1 MKKEN
6 QSYISIKDY
15 LDNYT
20 MKGFMIKLRYNPDL
34 KTQIINESK
43 FLPDEAS
50 IPERLWYIRNSLFE
64 PQLCPYCKSKRRKFI
79 KANRGLYNTCGS
91 PECLKKLQSKP
102 MTEETKEKM
111 RSTFKKNSLEK
122 YGVDHPMKDK
132 ATCHR
137 IMEAYKEKHGTY
149 PINSEKAK
157 RNRIRSMLEK
167 YGTTDML
174 SIGIDKIYGSRKN
187 LAASRIDL
195 MRNVTIEDRRKK
207 IIQKIKNLKH
217 YELISLDTKNV
228 NIKCKRCGTNF
239 TIDRQ
244 VMNYKIRIGKG
255 LCRYCD
261 YKDNTFRSSGEKEV
275 SDSIRLLYDGEIKNN
290 VRFGN
295 HEVDIYIPDKRIAI
309 DFNGL
314 YWHTEQF
321 KEKNYHWMKKHEI
334 EAYNLNFI
342 QIWQDDWENPVK
354 QQIILSRIQSKLGL
368 SKKIYARDTK
378 FSEIDGTAYKKFC
391 DENHLQGHAKASF
404 KFGLLLGSELVEVIS
419 FDHPRHAISRTS
431 KDTLG
436 SYELIRLCTK
446 SGYEVVGGFSKLMK
460 HAQEAIPDMKHV
472 KSFIDL
478 DWSSL
483 EMSGY
488 EKVGFK
494 KIRWTDP
501 NYWWCVDG
509 IRMNRLK
516 FTKKNLMKMFPETDM
531 KKSESEIM
539 HDHDWWRIYGSGN
552 LLMEIKY
559 NQK

>member
-1 MKKEN
+1 M
-6 QSYISIKDY
+6 
-15 LDNYT
+15 
-20 MKGFMIKLRYNPDL
+20 
-34 KTQIINESK
+34 
-43 FLPDEAS
+43 
-50 IPERLWYIRNSLFE
+50 RNS
-64 PQLCPYCKSKRRKFI
+64 
-79 KANRGLYNTCGS
+79 
-91 PECLKKLQSKP
+91 
-102 MTEETKEKM
+102 
-111 RSTFKKNSLEK
+111 FKKHCIEK

-132 ATCHR
+132 DTCHR

-149 PINSEKAK
+149 PINSEKSK
-157 RNRIRSMLEK
+157 NNRINSMLEK
-167 YGTTDML
+167 YGTTDMFT
-174 SIGIDKIYGSRKN
+174 IGINKKYGSRSN
-187 LAASRIDL
+187 LAKLRAKKNSENFIKFHSEKIKQK
-195 MRNVTIEDRRKK
+195 IED
-207 IIQKIKNLKH
+207 LKH
-217 YELISLDTKNV
+217 YDLLKLDAKNV
-228 NIKCKRCGTNF
+228 KLRCKRCNTNF
-239 TIDRQ
+239 IIDRQ

-255 LCRYCD
+255 LCPHCD
-261 YKDNTFRSSGEKEV
+261 YKDNTFRSGGEKELA
-275 SDSIRLLYDGEIKNN
+275 DSIRLIYPGEIKTN
-290 VRFGN
+290 VKFGN
-295 HEVDIYIPDKRIAI
+295 HEVDIYIPDKNIAI

-321 KEKNYHWMKKHEI
+321 KEKNYHWMKKREI

-342 QIWQDDWENPVK
+342 QIWQDDWEDPIK
-354 QQIILSRIQSKLGL
+354 QQIILSRIQAKLGL

-431 KDTLG
+431 QDTLG

-494 KIRWTDP
+494 KIRCTDP
-501 NYWWCVDG
+501 NYWWVVDG

-516 FTKKNLMKMFPETDM
+516 FTKKNLMKMFPDEDHS
-531 KKSESEIM
+531 KSETEIM
-539 HDHDWWRIYGSGN
+539 HSHDWWRAFGSGN
-552 LLMEIKY
+552 MLVEIDMSALSKTVTFAVS
-559 NQK
+559 